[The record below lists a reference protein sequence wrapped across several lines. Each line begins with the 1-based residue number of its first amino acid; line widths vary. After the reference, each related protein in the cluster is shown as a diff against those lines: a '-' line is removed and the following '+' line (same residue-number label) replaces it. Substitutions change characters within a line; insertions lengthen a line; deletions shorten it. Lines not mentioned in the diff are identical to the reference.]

1 MATAKMK
8 GSTFPRYEQNRFF
21 PFPVYRKLSR
31 CFLGARISRS
41 RKDTWKRKR
50 RKKAN
55 CLVQNCFRFEGEIY
69 FSTKKRTKVFLLEEG
84 CAPFFHFFPSCSLCV
99 LLLAK
104 EGLCFVFKQTTHLL
118 RFCFIIHKTTQN
130 TGYHR
135 STTSTVSRP
144 YRTSNNRTSFST
156 TGRRTRITCSSTR
169 WRNSRVRCPCPS
181 TRTR

>member
-1 MATAKMK
+1 MK

-21 PFPVYRKLSR
+21 SFPVSKEKLSR

-69 FSTKKRTKVFLLEEG
+69 FSTKKEQILFLEEG
-84 CAPFFHFFPSCSLCV
+84 CAPFFHFFPSCLCD
-99 LLLAK
+99 LLEKAFV
-104 EGLCFVFKQTTHLL
+104 LCFEQTTRL

-130 TGYHR
+130 TGYYR

-169 WRNSRVRCPCPS
+169 WRSSRVRCPCPS